1 MSPRPGQT
9 TKPSLAFLAAALL
22 LLVFSAGCSHLS
34 ARHLERK
41 PWLADSRQELS
52 SRFWNFS
59 FQGML
64 LEDGYGV
71 RGEAAPTTQGIPE
84 WADWIEELWFEAYL
98 CDSQGR
104 VIARDIRVI
113 PPRPLAQS
121 NPIAFEFLLK
131 PEELARPGPLY
142 VAFGYRMVLA
152 HPPSSGEKPAE
163 AGNGE
168 APESFFVTEKALLR
182 F

>member
-1 MSPRPGQT
+1 MSSRPGQT
-9 TKPSLAFLAAALL
+9 TKTSLVFFAAAL

-64 LEDGYGV
+64 LDNGYGV
-71 RGEAAPTTQGIPE
+71 QGEAAPTTQGIPE

-98 CDSQGR
+98 CDFQGR

-113 PPRPLAQS
+113 PPPSLG
-121 NPIAFEFLLK
+121 
-131 PEELARPGPLY
+131 PEQTHC
-142 VAFGYRMVLA
+142 F
-152 HPPSSGEKPAE
+152 
-163 AGNGE
+163 
-168 APESFFVTEKALLR
+168 
-182 F
+182 

>member
-1 MSPRPGQT
+1 ML
-9 TKPSLAFLAAALL
+9 LAI
-22 LLVFSAGCSHLS
+22 SAGCSHLS

-41 PWLADSRQELS
+41 PWLPDSRQELS

-64 LEDGYGV
+64 LNNGYGV
-71 RGEAAPTTQGIPE
+71 WGKAAPTTKGIPE
-84 WADWIEELWFEAYL
+84 WANWIEELWFEAYL

-113 PPRPLAQS
+113 SPRPLT
-121 NPIAFEFLLK
+121 NGKPISLK
-131 PEELARPGPLY
+131 FILEPEELARPGPLY

-152 HPPSSGEKPAE
+152 HPPSSGEKPVE
-163 AGNGE
+163 AGTGK
-168 APESFFVTEKALLR
+168 PSESFFVTEKALLR